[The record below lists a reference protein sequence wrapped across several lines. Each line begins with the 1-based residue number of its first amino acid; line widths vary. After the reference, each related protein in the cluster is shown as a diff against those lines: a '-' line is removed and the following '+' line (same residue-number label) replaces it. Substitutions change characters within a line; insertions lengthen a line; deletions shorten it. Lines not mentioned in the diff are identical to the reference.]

1 MKDEDVA
8 PEPQESKKSL
18 AKPEQINTQE
28 NVETQS
34 EKQVP
39 ETTDEK
45 PAEVQDPV
53 EEKPVETEEEK
64 PLDQVEATEVV
75 ETAEKKEETE
85 NNENSEV
92 KNEESE
98 VKPDEGSKKELQET
112 PQEVQNN
119 ESSNVEEKAES
130 QVVVTKDSVIDQTQQ
145 EPTGEVFNKNNEPP
159 KSEKEVFEAK
169 KMDENGEAIQDPAEN
184 EQKE

>member
-1 MKDEDVA
+1 MG
-8 PEPQESKKSL
+8 
-18 AKPEQINTQE
+18 
-28 NVETQS
+28 
-34 EKQVP
+34 
-39 ETTDEK
+39 
-45 PAEVQDPV
+45 
-53 EEKPVETEEEK
+53 
-64 PLDQVEATEVV
+64 EATEVG
-75 ETAEKKEETE
+75 ETTEKKEETE
-85 NNENSEV
+85 NNE
-92 KNEESE
+92 KSE

-169 KMDENGEAIQDPAEN
+169 KWTKMVKQFKIQPKMNKRNNRNLYNIVQLLNFVDYDSPVFRIKN
-184 EQKE
+184 LKQVLI

>member
-8 PEPQESKKSL
+8 ITPQESKKSL
-18 AKPEQINTQE
+18 AKPT
-28 NVETQS
+28 
-34 EKQVP
+34 
-39 ETTDEK
+39 
-45 PAEVQDPV
+45 EVQDPV

-64 PLDQVEATEVV
+64 PLEQAEVTEVV
-75 ETAEKKEETE
+75 ETTEKKEETE
-85 NNENSEV
+85 NNEV

-98 VKPDEGSKKELQET
+98 VKPDEGSKKEVQEI

-119 ESSNVEEKAES
+119 ESSNVEEKVES
-130 QVVVTKDSVIDQTQQ
+130 QIIVIKDSVIDQTQQ
-145 EPTGEVFNKNNEPP
+145 ESTGEVFNKSNEIP

-169 KMDENGEAIQDPAEN
+169 KMNEIGEAVTDPAEN